1 MFLYFLFFSL
11 YLVGAKQIRNINVPS
26 CRNCIYYKP
35 QIFFEFSSQYSKCDF
50 FGSKDINTNYIS
62 YDYANLV
69 REDEKKCGIE
79 GKYFEQG
86 ENIEMKIIL
95 HNFIN
100 NNPYNSINFFF
111 LVFFIEFLYNHYN
124 KIDY

>member
-1 MFLYFLFFSL
+1 MFLYFIFFSL

-26 CRNCIYYKP
+26 CRNCIHYKP
-35 QIFFEFSSQYSKCDF
+35 ETFNEFSSLYSKCDY
-50 FGSKDINTNYIS
+50 FGSKNINTDYIF
-62 YDYANLV
+62 YDYADMV
-69 REDEKKCGIE
+69 RKDENKCGIE

-95 HNFIN
+95 HNIISN
-100 NNPYNSINFFF
+100 TPYILINFLF
-111 LVFFIEFLYNHYN
+111 LVYFIEFLYDHYN